1 MAAVTSIIAPPDGTF
16 SCLAMGTGCHTL
28 FEKRIQTT
36 PPFQTPERSFGGKS
50 CGSKVQYWS
59 TITNNDSP

>member
-1 MAAVTSIIAPPDGTF
+1 MAAVTSIIAQRDGTF

-36 PPFQTPERSFGGKS
+36 PPFQTPEPSPGGKPS
-50 CGSKVQYWS
+50 CSKV
-59 TITNNDSP
+59 